1 MQRINTTNKSADLFG
16 AGKHGYQPGNPATG
30 QPATELSFDSMNA
43 LQEEIAAVIEGVGV
57 ILDPANNAQLLESIQ
72 RLIDA
77 QSGNYALDTGVANAY
92 VVALS
97 PTISSYSDG
106 VTVRVKVINTNTGA
120 ATLNAGGGVVPL
132 VNAIGGVL
140 VAGDVP
146 VGGVFSATYIA
157 SSGKFYIS
165 SLVQSQTLS
174 EGAADARYAALADKL
189 PAGAIFD
196 FAGTSAPPGSIACP
210 VAQTNISRSTYA
222 ALFAAIGTT
231 WGVGDGSTTFG
242 MPWFPANYASVQANG
257 NVGTSTVGENLAHT
271 HAANFTGVINGNTA
285 AIYPQVLIPL
295 GFDAGPNVSIQG
307 GPANLAAGVR
317 VLKCVKY

>member
-1 MQRINTTNKSADLFG
+1 MQRINTTNKSTDLFG
-16 AGKHGYQPGNPATG
+16 TGKHGYQPGNPATG
-30 QPATELSFDSMNA
+30 QSATEVSSDSLNA

-174 EGAADARYAALADKL
+174 EGAADARYADLADKL

-257 NVGTSTVGENLAHT
+257 NVGTQTVGENLAHT
-271 HAANFTGVINGNTA
+271 HPSSALNTYSANYGTSAGSQLATAGTSTG
-285 AIYPQVLIPL
+285 
-295 GFDAGPNVSIQG
+295 SSG
-307 GPANLAAGVR
+307 GTANLAAGVR